1 MEKWIN
7 AFVATMLEY
16 GVIEKPQKAIMTYG
30 LDLLFSSVISL
41 LSIIVCGV
49 ALNVEI
55 QTLWLLAAFIPLQ
68 SFGGG
73 YHCKTHLRCWLLMLV
88 GYLISVF
95 GLIQLPAPVLWGG
108 ALLAAYSFLKLT
120 PVEHENAPFG
130 KEFEKRMHEI
140 VVGLYYIALVVAA
153 VGTWMKW
160 IGSEGNLLQVRYTRI
175 YMEHKAM
182 MHMRLKT
189 LYREALIHDA
199 EIVQAYFRDVYRM
212 AKLVFAL
219 SLKYNLRRDNT
230 ILKKMASMVRNI
242 NSIESVILERVE
254 NEL

>member
-160 IGSEGNLLQVRYTRI
+160 GCAKPILAAVVMSGVSILCAKMKQVN
-175 YMEHKAM
+175 
-182 MHMRLKT
+182 
-189 LYREALIHDA
+189 RE
-199 EIVQAYFRDVYRM
+199 RNRM
-212 AKLVFAL
+212 
-219 SLKYNLRRDNT
+219 
-230 ILKKMASMVRNI
+230 
-242 NSIESVILERVE
+242 
-254 NEL
+254 

>member
-73 YHCKTHLRCWLLMLV
+73 YHCKTRLRCWLLMLV

-130 KEFEKRMHEI
+130 EAFGKRMHEI
-140 VVGLYYIALVVAA
+140 VVGFYLTALAVAA

-160 IGSEGNLLQVRYTRI
+160 ECTKPIFIAVIMSGASILCAKMKHLN
-175 YMEHKAM
+175 
-182 MHMRLKT
+182 
-189 LYREALIHDA
+189 RE
-199 EIVQAYFRDVYRM
+199 RDRM
-212 AKLVFAL
+212 
-219 SLKYNLRRDNT
+219 
-230 ILKKMASMVRNI
+230 
-242 NSIESVILERVE
+242 
-254 NEL
+254 